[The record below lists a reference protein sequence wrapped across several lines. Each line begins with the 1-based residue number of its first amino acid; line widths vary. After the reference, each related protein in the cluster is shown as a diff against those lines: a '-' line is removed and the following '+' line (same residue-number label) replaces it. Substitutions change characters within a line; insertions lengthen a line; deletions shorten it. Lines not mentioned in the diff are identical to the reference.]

1 MIIQTSIRMKD
12 NVVKSA
18 TGAVNYLLS
27 NLDSTGQ
34 ERAVKPEII
43 YGDPDLTKSFDNH
56 PKMGTKNKSTSG
68 VISLRDGEQ
77 LTKEQEEFLVQ
88 RFQELIIPEQFRDR
102 VEMFLVKHQDKG
114 NIEYH
119 FVIPHLT
126 LEGKKFNP
134 FAVIGRDYGRS
145 AFQSA
150 QAATRI
156 LNNEFGFDQVQI
168 NPESKKGLTN
178 GEIKQQKYQP
188 ITSIRSK
195 TELAESCIGLV
206 KARRI
211 NNKEELIGE
220 LKSAGYSITRNGE
233 NYLSIKREGW
243 GRAMR
248 LESGIFANDSEKAY
262 AKLQAQ
268 AKKTED
274 KSSTVEPYTAEHKAR
289 DEQLVKTFHA
299 LVVDKYEG
307 KRANMNNLFQEFKQ
321 IQNQEIK
328 PLDANAPA
336 GIKPSTQ
343 DNKSPVEK
351 GPITAQVEQP
361 APVAP
366 TDKPKAHTASI
377 QAPQQQIG
385 QGAIPQQDQPPAIA
399 GSQGLGGSAVASG
412 EGEAQAAVQAASSA
426 VSEAEKKYGRNSPQ
440 YSDAMAA
447 LGRAQKQLQ
456 QIQASNNQMADME
469 RKKAQVQKPIA
480 PVPQVQASQ
489 SADLSSISIKGKI
502 LGINNNRHP
511 EQARKE
517 KPWKYGF

>member
-1 MIIQTSIRMKD
+1 MIIQTSIRVKD
-12 NVVKSA
+12 NVVKSVS
-18 TGAVNYLLS
+18 GAVNYILS
-27 NLDSTGQ
+27 NLDSSGQ
-34 ERAVKPEII
+34 KRSVKPEII
-43 YGDPDLTKSFDNH
+43 YGNPDLIRSYDSH

-77 LTKEQEEFLVQ
+77 LTKEQEELLVH
-88 RFQELIIPEQFRDR
+88 RFQELIIPEQFRD
-102 VEMFLVKHQDKG
+102 VVDMFLVKHQDKG

-156 LNNEFGFDQVQI
+156 LNDEFGFNQVQI
-168 NPESKKGLTN
+168 NPESKKGLVN
-178 GEIKQQKYQP
+178 REIKQQKHQS

-195 TELAESCIGLV
+195 TEFAESCISLV
-206 KARRI
+206 KAGKI
-211 NNKEELIGE
+211 NNKEELIGV

-262 AKLQAQ
+262 AKLQTQ
-268 AKKTED
+268 TKKAEG

-307 KRANMNNLFQEFKQ
+307 KRANMNSLFQEFKQ
-321 IQNQEIK
+321 IQNQQIS

-343 DNKSPVEK
+343 DNRSPVEK
-351 GPITAQVEQP
+351 SPITAQSEHP

-377 QAPQQQIG
+377 QVPQPASPGNPPGQQE
-385 QGAIPQQDQPPAIA
+385 QQPAIA
-399 GSQGLGGSAVASG
+399 GSQGLGGSAVASS

-426 VSEAEKKYGRNSPQ
+426 VSEAEKKFGRNSPQ
-440 YSDAMAA
+440 YSNAMAA
-447 LGRAQKQLQ
+447 LGAAQKRLQ
-456 QIQASNNQMADME
+456 QIQASNSQMADAE
-469 RKKAQVQKPIA
+469 KKKAQVKKPITPRPQPQA
-480 PVPQVQASQ
+480 PNLNL
-489 SADLSSISIKGKI
+489 SAISIRDKLSGIANEHPKQEGK
-502 LGINNNRHP
+502 
-511 EQARKE
+511 K
-517 KPWKYGF
+517 KSWKYGL